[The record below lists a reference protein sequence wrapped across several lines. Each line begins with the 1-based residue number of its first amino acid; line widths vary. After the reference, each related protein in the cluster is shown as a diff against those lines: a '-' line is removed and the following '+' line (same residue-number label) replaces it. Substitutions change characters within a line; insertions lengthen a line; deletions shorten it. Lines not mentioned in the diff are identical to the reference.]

1 MGDGAEG
8 DGVSAEVDGRVT
20 TVQEVLEVRRPKTC
34 AGAGELVDDYEL
46 ARKTGKVDMNRKS
59 GEKKQQSGSPAQCF
73 FLCGQVGHRA
83 FERRK
88 NRRVEERGAVRPVG
102 VQESQLPTNKTWREP
117 QCYESGKLGHL
128 SMRCPSKALFSE
140 GRGAGNKTTMGGEA
154 VLFTAQVWSTGRRS
168 QTLCWIQNAGA

>member
-1 MGDGAEG
+1 M
-8 DGVSAEVDGRVT
+8 
-20 TVQEVLEVRRPKTC
+20 
-34 AGAGELVDDYEL
+34 DDYEL

-140 GRGAGNKTTMGGEA
+140 GRGAGNKITMGGSSSLHRSGLVNGKTVTDI
-154 VLFTAQVWSTGRRS
+154 VLDTECWCMTGWFQLDRRPKV
-168 QTLCWIQNAGA
+168 Q